1 MNTDK
6 KNSLR
11 AVFYVQ
17 DERYVVLPWMAKN
30 DDVQDER
37 YVVLPWMAKSA
48 DVQDGLSQTSCLSR
62 H

>member
-1 MNTDK
+1 MNI

-17 DERYVVLPWMAKN
+17 DERYVVLPWMARNDDVQDEGYVVLPWMARN

-37 YVVLPWMAKSA
+37 S
-48 DVQDGLSQTSCLSR
+48 
-62 H
+62 